1 MFKLP
6 IVLPNNKPK
15 SALVLALQICTF
27 NLLICEFHQNY
38 QAIFHF
44 LSQIVAN
51 SMRSFFQIALLV
63 FFSWSS
69 TWAQTPASHLPFTY
83 GEELLFDVS
92 YGWVDLA
99 EARLQISKK
108 PFVENSQVHFKIDA
122 YGQTKGAASLFGRV
136 NDNWGTHLNT
146 QSLLPQLSYRY
157 IEEGRYRRNE
167 KIYFD
172 KVQKKATLE
181 LYDRENKQLKEVK
194 VFSIPS
200 SVQDLVSGFYF
211 LRTLDFD
218 KLRKGQEILIT
229 GFFDK
234 EIYNLKLIFEGI
246 ETLETSLGTKETYL
260 FSPQIPKNSLFR
272 GEYPVKVWITKDAH
286 KIPVKIKANL
296 FIGSLNIDIATA
308 KGLKKQLTKTD

>member
-6 IVLPNNKPK
+6 IVLPNNKPE

-27 NLLICEFHQNY
+27 NLLICGFYQNN
-38 QAIFHF
+38 QAIFYF

-51 SMRSFFQIALLV
+51 SMRSFFQITLLV

-69 TWAQTPASHLPFTY
+69 TWAQTPASNLPFTY

-92 YGWVDLA
+92 YGWIDLA
-99 EARLQISKK
+99 EARLQVSKN
-108 PFVENSQVHFKIDA
+108 PIVENSQAHFKIDA

-136 NDNWGTHLNT
+136 NDNWGTHVNT
-146 QSLLPQLSYRY
+146 QSLLPRLSYRY

-172 KVQKKATLE
+172 QVQKKATQE

-194 VFSIPS
+194 VFSLPS
-200 SVQDLVSGFYF
+200 PVQDLVSGFYF

-218 KLRKGQEILIT
+218 VLRKGQEILIT

-246 ETLETSLGTKETYL
+246 ETLETSLGAKETYL
-260 FSPQIPKNSLFR
+260 FSPQIPKNGLFR

-296 FIGSLNIDIATA
+296 FIGSLNIDITTA
-308 KGLKKQLTKTD
+308 KGLKKQHKKTD